1 MKEKRISILP
11 GKGNC
16 SSGVTMKRKIIYA
29 VGTAMF
35 ILLVGLAAQSLVK
48 VGDAALGTRKYEDFQ
63 PPKFCGTS
71 CHTDFYQQWT
81 QAMMSQAYTHHWDEI
96 EYFKLAVPHAEKD
109 SVVAG
114 VKAGCNGCHTPM
126 AFMAGDVPPP
136 FPGKN
141 SRANEAV
148 ACDVCHTV
156 TGFAGD
162 TPHNFNFISEPGK
175 TKYGPREGKN
185 SPEHNMVKSE
195 FLGKAEFCGTCH
207 NEMSPY
213 GVWVKSTQLEW
224 KDGPYAKE
232 GIKCHDCHMTYAAGL
247 SAAMGNKYPDVRQ
260 HLFHG
265 AHDPGKVRGTIELR
279 IHPDIRE
286 VEPGDKV
293 KFTVALF
300 NQKTG
305 HKFPSGSVEDRIVW
319 MHVEAVDAA
328 GKVYHLPVDKK
339 GFPGEE
345 YTISSDI
352 LAYQDMGIAL
362 NDPGF
367 KGVQRDGV
375 PFGDR
380 IFRMPY
386 FDPQGRMTIQQ
397 WNTKSLGV
405 DYRIGPR
412 ETKLETC
419 TFTLPQDIAVGTLT
433 VTAVLN
439 YQKLVKPVADFLGV
453 PADEAE
459 IIKVNEHATVIT
471 VVD

>member
-1 MKEKRISILP
+1 MKK
-11 GKGNC
+11 K
-16 SSGVTMKRKIIYA
+16 TIYA
-29 VGTAMF
+29 LGTAIF

-48 VGDAALGTRKYEDFQ
+48 AGDAALGTRKYDDFQ

-71 CHTDFYQQWT
+71 CHTDLYQQWT

-136 FPGKN
+136 LPGKN
-141 SRANEAV
+141 SRANESV

-213 GVWVKSTQLEW
+213 NIWVKSTHLEW
-224 KDGPYAKE
+224 KAGPYAKE
-232 GIKCHDCHMTYAAGL
+232 GVRCHDCHMTYAEGF

-265 AHDPGKVRGTIELR
+265 AHDPGKVRGTVELR

-286 VEPGDKV
+286 AEPGDKV
-293 KFTVALF
+293 KFTIALF

-319 MHVEAVDAA
+319 MHVVAVDAA
-328 GKVYHLPVDKK
+328 GKTYHLPVDKK
-339 GFPGEE
+339 GFTGEE
-345 YTISSDI
+345 YTIGSDV

-367 KGVQRDGV
+367 PGVQRDGI

-405 DYRIGPR
+405 DYRLGPR

-419 TFTLPQDIAVGTLT
+419 TFNLPETVAIGPLK

-459 IIKVNEHATVIT
+459 VIQVNEHSTSIE